1 MGCKYQVVFS
11 WTVFIVFMSSWI
23 GGFISFADDSSIEKA
38 ESASVEKKNET
49 VAATPPNDVIVEI
62 TNSME
67 DEEDDTTSVVNAVFS
82 HSIAPATPEL
92 LLIPSSVM
100 QMASVISMLP
110 PVTPSAS
117 IIPKQSAQV
126 KINHPENEN
135 TIEIEIEGNTFSY
148 ESLTGASEENHD
160 KEEAV
165 IEDEEKRLPHDQK
178 DTNRDDANSKI
189 AEGDDSAKTM
199 DIELK
204 SENEVDEKP
213 RLDNPFVVDDKVIAT
228 KNDNEELKSDGVGK
242 NPFDAVVDVK
252 SESADGVV
260 YSNESETI
268 PPSDKKEK
276 EESEG
281 GEKSKDSGM
290 LSFTEWKKKLDLK
303 KEREKEEEDVVDI
316 SKLVSQKNKTVLK
329 KTNKIKKNY
338 ASLECG
344 AKVISANEEATN
356 IISVL
361 KEDKDAYMLNP
372 CNVKAWFIVELC
384 ERIEL
389 HSIDFANFEMFS
401 STPESFVVHVSSRYP
416 TREWEVAGKFQGKP
430 EKNVHTYTF
439 EERFYAKYIKIEI
452 KKYFGKEHYCPLSLL
467 RVFGITEVEQIE
479 DEDEHEQS
487 TDDASNTDETQQQTE
502 KTDNDNIFTT
512 AKKAVV
518 GLVSGMA
525 KKLSG
530 QPEDDTVLEANET
543 NEDGKLPVVILLPD
557 SNVDFD
563 ENYLRNGVPQ
573 EQLAHLNKSANPN
586 CSLWFNFVL
595 CKHMCPTLN
604 LQLHNVSRYIRKH
617 KTKKPYKRCIKET
630 KKESR
635 IDSIILSS
643 SETSLDSSEILVEEN
658 SVPPLPV
665 PPLAVTES
673 MEVSV
678 ALKSSASSSSDVEK
692 TASFYKA
699 VNTESKND
707 IATTQKSKVD
717 KQMCSKETMSLDVR
731 NVVEPTL
738 QPSYG
743 VDITTTALSLATKSL
758 DAVQIENKME
768 TKPTSSE
775 TSTKLSFITST
786 SSLKS
791 VEKTQESVDVLEFK
805 VNDTVQGGIV
815 AEKILENETISRAKS
830 HTTSTADILNTLEM
844 KSNEESIEITET
856 DSNQK
861 YVSGDST
868 TAQQN
873 KTDVVDV
880 SSSSLSIHS
889 PSEQSLESSTAS
901 SAEIL
906 PSVLN
911 TTPPNTETPS
921 NISPSPSRQVLFSIV
936 RTTESDIDTVS
947 TTESVS
953 IESEAVITENTIV
966 SSTTQVKN
974 PTGLSGSKESIIV
987 KLNAKVKALQANLT
1001 MSMMYLE
1008 EMSERYRAAVEEV
1021 DKRHEKKSFALNVSL
1036 KSHQDMIELQAALI
1050 SNLTKKV
1057 KELTQQI
1064 LDLTNVTQHQHT
1076 KLSETQ
1082 FTWMFLEIVIMLM
1095 VVLLCRRTPAQEH
1108 VEENRRRYSEPAM
1121 NYKHTNGTLK
1131 RPYISS
1137 STGSI
1142 SMNGSVPHAN
1152 TKQSSPTHVSSTC
1165 NGTVNCPS
1173 KRKRRKKSRGLDKE
1187 VFNQGEEAKVSKS
1200 AGLLF
1205 SAGNKLISGITGAF
1219 CMHRVP
1225 SEKPSLQAS
1234 ALLDGIPTQNGSK
1247 PFTKSENHDNY
1258 GSKVFAKSKSFD
1270 LHTIEEIDMH
1280 GNLSRFYSS
1289 DILNLKNKKNSR
1301 NKVHK
1306 SSIGRFGSLN

>member
-1 MGCKYQVVFS
+1 MGSKYQVVFS
-11 WTVFIVFMSSWI
+11 WTVFIVCMSSWI
-23 GGFISFADDSSIEKA
+23 GGFISFADDSSVEKA
-38 ESASVEKKNET
+38 ESASVKKKNET
-49 VAATPPNDVIVEI
+49 AVTPSNDVIVEV

-67 DEEDDTTSVVNAVFS
+67 DEEDATTSVVNAVFS

-110 PVTPSAS
+110 PVNPSAS
-117 IIPKQSAQV
+117 IIPKQSA
-126 KINHPENEN
+126 KAEINHLENEN
-135 TIEIEIEGNTFSY
+135 TIEIEGNTFSY

-165 IEDEEKRLPHDQK
+165 IEDEEKRLPHDQEE
-178 DTNRDDANSKI
+178 TNCDDANSKI
-189 AEGDDSAKTM
+189 AEDDDSAKTT
-199 DIELK
+199 DIEKK

-213 RLDNPFVVDDKVIAT
+213 RLDNPTVGDDKVIAT
-228 KNDNEELKSDGVGK
+228 KNENEELKSHGVGK
-242 NPFDAVVDVK
+242 SPFDAVVDGK
-252 SESADGVV
+252 SESKNGVV

-276 EESEG
+276 EDSEG

-530 QPEDDTVLEANET
+530 QPEDDTVLKVNKT
-543 NEDGKLPVVILLPD
+543 NEDGKLPVVTLLPD

-563 ENYLRNGVPQ
+563 ENYFINGVPQ
-573 EQLAHLNKSANPN
+573 KQLAHLNKSANPN

-604 LQLHNVSRYIRKH
+604 LQLHNVSRYVKKH
-617 KTKKPYKRCIKET
+617 RTKKSYKRFIKET
-630 KKESR
+630 KTESR
-635 IDSIILSS
+635 IDSIIVSS
-643 SETSLDSSEILVEEN
+643 SETLLDSSEILVEEN

-678 ALKSSASSSSDVEK
+678 AFKSSASSSSVVEK
-692 TASFYKA
+692 TTSVYKA
-699 VNTESKND
+699 VNIESKND

-731 NVVEPTL
+731 SVVPPNL

-743 VDITTTALSLATKSL
+743 VDITTALSLATQSL
-758 DAVQIENKME
+758 DAVQIESKMDKK
-768 TKPTSSE
+768 TTSSE
-775 TSTKLSFITST
+775 TSTKLFFITST

-815 AEKILENETISRAKS
+815 AEKILENETISRAQS
-830 HTTSTADILNTLEM
+830 HTTSTTDILNTLEM
-844 KSNEESIEITET
+844 ETNEESIEITET
-856 DSNQK
+856 DSSQK
-861 YVSGDST
+861 YASSDST
-868 TAQQN
+868 TARQN
-873 KTDVVDV
+873 KTDAVDV
-880 SSSSLSIHS
+880 SSSSFSVNS
-889 PSEQSLESSTAS
+889 PSEQSLESLTAS
-901 SAEIL
+901 STEML

-911 TTPPNTETPS
+911 TTPPNTETPF
-921 NISPSPSRQVLFSIV
+921 NISPSPSRQVMFSIV
-936 RTTESDIDTVS
+936 QTTESDIVTVS

-1057 KELTQQI
+1057 GELTQQI

-1095 VVLLCRRTPAQEH
+1095 VVLLCRRAPAQER

-1131 RPYISS
+1131 RPYLSS

-1142 SMNGSVPHAN
+1142 AMNGTVPHVN
-1152 TKQSSPTHVSSTC
+1152 TQQSSPTHVLSTC

-1173 KRKRRKKSRGLDKE
+1173 KRKRRKKSRGLDKQI
-1187 VFNQGEEAKVSKS
+1187 FSQDEEAKVSKS

-1219 CMHRVP
+1219 CMHKVP

-1247 PFTKSENHDNY
+1247 PFTKSENHVDC
-1258 GSKVFAKSKSFD
+1258 GSKSFAKSKSFD

-1289 DILNLKNKKNSR
+1289 DILNIKSKKNSR

-1306 SSIGRFGSLN
+1306 SGIGRFGSLN